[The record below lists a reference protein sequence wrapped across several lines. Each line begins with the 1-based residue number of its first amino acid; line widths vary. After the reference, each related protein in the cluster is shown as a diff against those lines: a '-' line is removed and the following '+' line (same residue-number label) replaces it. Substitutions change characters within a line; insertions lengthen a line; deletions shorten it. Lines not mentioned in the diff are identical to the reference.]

1 MNSTPTFFHSYNH
14 KYLLSQAL
22 RIQPLVLVLKG
33 PEPRKETDITKDKRA
48 CDLTSQSMRGF
59 LKTQI

>member
-1 MNSTPTFFHSYNH
+1 MNSTSIFIHSVNQ

-33 PEPRKETDITKDKRA
+33 PGSRRETDITKDKRA

-59 LKTQI
+59 LKT